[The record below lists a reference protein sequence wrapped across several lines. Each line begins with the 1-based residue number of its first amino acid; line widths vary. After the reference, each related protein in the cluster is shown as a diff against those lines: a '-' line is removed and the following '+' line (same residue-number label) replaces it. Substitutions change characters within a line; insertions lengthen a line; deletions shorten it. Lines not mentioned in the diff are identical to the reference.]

1 MDFPTSSNY
10 CLMMFPLMSHPF
22 HHRFLFHSQL
32 HLVRGFRTIFLI
44 RPTFGQNIYPR
55 IMRPQWPPWPSYIS
69 IGKSQ
74 KKSSLFPFFP
84 MKSGPMPIPRPRFHS
99 KPPPLPPGARCG
111 RAGPGGPGAS
121 HEERTQPPKTWGF
134 HQKWWCAIWLFNSS
148 PWKIDGP

>member
-55 IMRPQWPPWPSYIS
+55 IMRPQWPPWTFLYFHWEIP
-69 IGKSQ
+69 
-74 KKSSLFPFFP
+74 KKNHHF
-84 MKSGPMPIPRPRFHS
+84 
-99 KPPPLPPGARCG
+99 
-111 RAGPGGPGAS
+111 S
-121 HEERTQPPKTWGF
+121 HF
-134 HQKWWCAIWLFNSS
+134 S
-148 PWKIDGP
+148 PWKVGQCPSPDRGFTLSLRRCHPAPGVAGPALAALALRTKRGRSRLKRGDFTKNDGVPSGYLTVRHGK